1 MPCVAKNVPRGFA
14 VVLLTISL
22 GACQTVKEHASQVNE
37 AQALDEKISVG
48 TVQRSIKVGMSSAD
62 VIEVLGAPNI
72 VSTDDESREVWV
84 YDKVSTTRVF
94 SSSNSGVNILILGG
108 GARSGAESNSQRT
121 LTIVIKY
128 DKSAKVRDFSYR
140 SSSF

>member
-94 SSSNSGVNILILGG
+94 SSSNSGVNILIR